1 MWLFIAILFLI
12 QAPTHSEDAIEQK
25 KALNPET
32 FMNVSQ
38 MICHRGYPSEE
49 YEALTHDGYYI
60 SLNRIPHGRENPRN
74 RGVKPVVFLQH
85 GFLGE
90 GSQWVENLANN
101 SLAFIL
107 ADSGYDV
114 WLGNSRGTSW
124 SRKHQNLSADQVEFW
139 DFSFHEMAMY
149 DLPAMI
155 NFVLQKTGQKQIYY
169 VGYSQ
174 GCTIAFIAFSSM
186 PELAQKIKMFFA
198 LAPAVT
204 MKHTRSPIMK
214 MSFLL
219 DRQFRML
226 QLLLGRTDALL
237 RMRKLWRFLP
247 KLCRHPLLHKPCAYL
262 LFLLGGYNEK
272 NLNMTQ
278 LDVYTSHYPDGT
290 SVKNVIHWAQ
300 VLKSGDFKAFD
311 YGSKNPAV
319 YNQDTPPSYRLDEM
333 PVPTAVWS
341 GGEDWVADWRDVRL
355 LLPRIAHLIAYI
367 HISDWNHWDFIWGLD
382 APRRVYSSILEM
394 MEGSW

>member
-1 MWLFIAILFLI
+1 MWSS
-12 QAPTHSEDAIEQK
+12 SE
-25 KALNPET
+25 
-32 FMNVSQ
+32 MNTSATESFPPGFSFPQSQ

-49 YEALTHDGYYI
+49 YEALTHDGYYV

-74 RGVKPVVFLQH
+74 RGAKPVVFLQH

-219 DRQFRML
+219 DRQFKML
-226 QLLLGRTDALL
+226 QVGHYSMLSPTEHTDA
-237 RMRKLWRFLP
+237 RKGI
-247 KLCRHPLLHKPCAYL
+247 LCRHPLLHKPCANL

-278 LDVYTSHYPDGT
+278 LGVYTSHYPDGT

-300 VLKSGDFKAFD
+300 VGSLKRRCFTPGTVPSLR
-311 YGSKNPAV
+311 
-319 YNQDTPPSYRLDEM
+319 DTPPSYRLDEM

-341 GGEDWVADWRDVRL
+341 GGQDWVADWRDVRL
-355 LLPRIAHLIAYI
+355 LLPHIAHLVTYV

-382 APRRVYSSILEM
+382 APSRLYSCILEM
-394 MEGSW
+394 MEGCQDKRQWPAVVG

>member
-1 MWLFIAILFLI
+1 IIIIVIIIFIISHRHKMWLFIAILVLI
-12 QAPTHSEDAIEQK
+12 QAPRNSADAIQQK
-25 KALNPET
+25 KVINPET

-49 YEALTHDGYYI
+49 YEVLTHDGYYV

-74 RGVKPVVFLQH
+74 GGIPVVFLQH
-85 GFLGE
+85 GLFGE
-90 GSQWVENLANN
+90 GSHWVQNLANN
-101 SLAFIL
+101 SLGFIL

-124 SRKHQNLSADQVEFW
+124 SRRHQHLSADQSEFW

-155 NFVLQKTGQKQIYY
+155 DFVLQKTGQKQIYY

-198 LAPAVT
+198 LAPALT
-204 MKHTRSPIMK
+204 IKHARSPIMK

-219 DRQFRML
+219 DRQFKMF
-226 QLLLGRTDALL
+226 QVEDYS
-237 RMRKLWRFLP
+237 MFLP
-247 KLCRHPLLHKPCAYL
+247 ELCRHPLLHKPCANL

-272 NLNMTQ
+272 NLNMGAVLGDSGMSWLAGVGQ
-278 LDVYTSHYPDGT
+278 SDG
-290 SVKNVIHWAQ
+290 SSELSLSLQ
-300 VLKSGDFKAFD
+300 E
-311 YGSKNPAV
+311 
-319 YNQDTPPSYRLDEM
+319 TPPFYRVDEM

-341 GGEDWVADWRDVRL
+341 GGEDWAADWRDIRL
-355 LLPRIAHLIAYI
+355 LLPRITHLVTYG
-367 HISDWNHWDFIWGLD
+367 HIPDWNHWDFIWGLD
-382 APRRVYSSILEM
+382 APERLYSSILEL
-394 MEGSW
+394 MEESQ